1 MDKIQD
7 RMMEIAKPVTAAIH
21 LTDDP
26 NELLMLACVMLQ
38 HVREIYDDTLGVE
51 GRKKM
56 FKDYV

>member
-1 MDKIQD
+1 
-7 RMMEIAKPVTAAIH
+7 MMEISKPIRAAIQ

-56 FKDYV
+56 FKDLV

>member
-1 MDKIQD
+1 MNSIQD
-7 RMMEIAKPVTAAIH
+7 KMMEISKPVRAAIQ

-56 FKDYV
+56 FKDLV